1 MHDEPNR
8 LRFIDGLSLLEQAM
22 TVMTIKSRP
31 LYSSLKIDP
40 SGRRH
45 LLLVDSSRTPPQD
58 ALALGTETSAFDEQ
72 WRIVSNSLAIPDPD
86 ERTTQHD
93 FRSESHLLIALRRRL
108 EEERMGLRLY
118 AIGAEPFLWNVRG
131 LASCFGMAAEEVHLY
146 ATGSAA
152 RRVFC
157 NHCRMITER
166 VTTNVFDCSGCGAH
180 LFVRDHFSR
189 RINAF
194 AGVQVDAEVPG
205 ELPEI
210 QELYS

>member
-1 MHDEPNR
+1 
-8 LRFIDGLSLLEQAM
+8 LRFINWLSFLEQAM
-22 TVMTIKSRP
+22 TAMTIKSRP
-31 LYSSLKIDP
+31 VYSSLKIDP

-45 LLLVDSSRTPPQD
+45 LLLTDAHQMPLD
-58 ALALGTETSAFDEQ
+58 ALAPGVATTAFDEQ
-72 WRIVSNSLAIPDPD
+72 WRIIFNSLAIPDPD
-86 ERTTQHD
+86 KRTSQHC
-93 FRSESHLLIALRRRL
+93 FRSEAHLLIALRRRL

-118 AIGAEPFLWNVRG
+118 AIGAEPFLWKVRG
-131 LASCFGMAAEEVHLY
+131 LASDFGMAAEEVHLH
-146 ATGSAA
+146 AAGSAA

-157 NHCRMITER
+157 NHCRTITEC
-166 VTTNVFDCSGCGAH
+166 VTTNIFECSGCAAH

>member
-8 LRFIDGLSLLEQAM
+8 LRFIDGLSLPEQAM

-45 LLLVDSSRTPPQD
+45 LLLVGSSRRPPQD
-58 ALALGTETSAFDEQ
+58 ALALGAEMSAFDEK

-86 ERTTQHD
+86 KRITQHD

-131 LASCFGMAAEEVHLY
+131 LASGFGMAAEEVHLY

-157 NHCRMITER
+157 NHCRTITDR

-194 AGVQVDAEVPG
+194 SGFQVDAEVPG